1 MRITGFGVALQSYPV
16 RDALWLAI
24 DDGRLRGIELWVNL
38 ARRLPSPYDAAPL
51 FLAAWASYLPRAPA
65 RADRCAAAPGF
76 DGFHTEVHDQ
86 IAEGDKGRHPQD
98 TPWQEHRLLDG
109 HPPTGRDV
117 AIEVIDVVRVA
128 GGQVVEHWN
137 VADQL
142 GWMCQLGVI
151 G

>member
-1 MRITGFGVALQSYPV
+1 MCGGSWF
-16 RDALWLAI
+16 
-24 DDGRLRGIELWVNL
+24 
-38 ARRLPSPYDAAPL
+38 RRLP
-51 FLAAWASYLPRAPA
+51 RRGA
-65 RADRCAAAPGF
+65 RPDRRGR
-76 DGFHTEVHDQ
+76 Q
-86 IAEGDKGRHPQD
+86 GRHPQD

-142 GWMCQLGVI
+142 GWMRQLGVI
-151 G
+151 E

>member
-76 DGFHTEVHDQ
+76 DGFHAEVHDQ
-86 IAEGDKGRHPQD
+86 IAEGDKVVTRKTLRGRNTGSWMGIPRPAA
-98 TPWQEHRLLDG
+98 TSRSRSSTSYVSPAGRSSNTGTW
-109 HPPTGRDV
+109 PTSS
-117 AIEVIDVVRVA
+117 A
-128 GGQVVEHWN
+128 G
-137 VADQL
+137 
-142 GWMCQLGVI
+142 CTS
-151 G
+151 